1 MRYSSE
7 HKRRTHA
14 RILDA
19 AARVFRQRGYS
30 GAGVDTVMEEAG
42 LTPGGFYAHFASKE
56 ALLVETLQHA
66 LRTAGEHWAQ
76 LVGDQ
81 KGMEWV
87 QTFVRRYLSRTHC
100 NAVPEG
106 CPVPALISEISRSS
120 PAAKQT
126 FEVLLHEIVSF
137 FEKRIPEEEEQT
149 PADRAIAILALCFG
163 GLALARAVD
172 SPSFANQILR
182 ACREFAV
189 PESK

>member
-106 CPVPALISEISRSS
+106 CPVPA
-120 PAAKQT
+120 
-126 FEVLLHEIVSF
+126 
-137 FEKRIPEEEEQT
+137 
-149 PADRAIAILALCFG
+149 
-163 GLALARAVD
+163 
-172 SPSFANQILR
+172 
-182 ACREFAV
+182 
-189 PESK
+189 